1 MHLLVIEMFISKR
14 KIRFVLFVILGVI
27 VVSCSVRAV
36 VQSQLNKEIKYFKTY
51 FEQKKDGING
61 LYNPLVIK
69 QIPEETIDALYS
81 SKSAQLERNSNAVN
95 WSQLAYVNYATN
107 ADYLCNTLIMFSALK
122 RYGTEAK
129 LMLLVSKDLLDPEV
143 SNDVDKTRT
152 LLSRI
157 SRLDQEQVIVKF
169 VDDIMKPM
177 DTSQWSESLTKLL
190 VFNQTEFDRIIYL
203 DNDARLNDKLD
214 ELFFIPDY
222 IKFAAPLTYWF
233 LSDHDLQEAY
243 DEVKNYE
250 RLPTNLARYT
260 EKLNDRVR
268 KNKMIY
274 NHLPSLP
281 PNLFLDSKNV
291 AQDIIRSKFSLASL
305 LDFHIGSKPSKV
317 KFASNVMVI
326 KPSSETFQSIMETL
340 LPNFLN
346 MKNKYD
352 MDLIN
357 DQLYN
362 LKRIIY
368 DQFNQFR
375 RLRTLFVPEVLVLP
389 FARYGLLTGSIKNE
403 QHDSIIRNDILGYK
417 RLDTD
422 GKEIPKELSDLIKES
437 KYIHFSDY
445 PMGKPWEYNS
455 MKDITCTASTKKG
468 KINESE
474 RKACIVWNSIY
485 ESFLSSRSVCLT

>member
-1 MHLLVIEMFISKR
+1 MFISKR
-14 KIRFVLFVILGVI
+14 KIRFVLFVFLGVI
-27 VVSCSVRAV
+27 VVSCTVRAV

-51 FEQKKDGING
+51 FEEKKDGISA

-69 QIPEETIDALYS
+69 QIPEETIDTLYN
-81 SKSAQLERNSNAVN
+81 SKLAQLEKNTKAVD

-122 RYGTEAK
+122 RYGTQAK
-129 LMLLVSKDLLDPEV
+129 LMLLVSKDIVDPGS
-143 SNDVDKTRT
+143 SNDVDRTKT

-157 SRLDQEQVIVKF
+157 SELDQEQVIVKF
-169 VDDIMKPM
+169 VDDIVKPM
-177 DTSQWSESLTKLL
+177 DTSQWSQSLTKLL
-190 VFNQTEFDRIIYL
+190 VFNQTDFDRIIYL
-203 DNDARLNDKLD
+203 DNDAMLNDKLD

-233 LSDHDLQEAY
+233 LSDHDLKESY

-260 EKLNDRVR
+260 DKLNERVR

-291 AQDIIRSKFSLASL
+291 AQDIIRSKFSLSSL
-305 LDFHIGSKPSKV
+305 LDFHIGGKASKV

-326 KPSSETFQSIMETL
+326 KPSSETFQSIML
-340 LPNFLN
+340 MLPNFLKT
-346 MKNKYD
+346 KNKYD

-362 LKRIIY
+362 LKRVIY
-368 DQFNQFR
+368 DQFNLFR

-389 FARYGLLTGSIKNE
+389 FGRYGLLTGSIKNE
-403 QHDSIIRNDILGYK
+403 EHYSIIRNDILGYK

-422 GKEIPKELSDLIKES
+422 GKEIPKEASKLIKES
-437 KYIHFSDY
+437 KYVHFSDY
-445 PMGKPWEYNS
+445 PMGKPWEYS
-455 MKDITCTASTKKG
+455 SLKDISCTARIKKG
-468 KINESE
+468 KIVESE
-474 RKACIVWNSIY
+474 KKTCAVWNSIY
-485 ESFLSSRSVCLT
+485 ESYLNSRTVCLT